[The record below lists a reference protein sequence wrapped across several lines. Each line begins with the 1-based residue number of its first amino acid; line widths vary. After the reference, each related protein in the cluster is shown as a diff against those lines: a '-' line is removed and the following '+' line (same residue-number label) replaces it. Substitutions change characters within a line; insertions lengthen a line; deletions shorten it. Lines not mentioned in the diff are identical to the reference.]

1 MDKTNINV
9 KTSACIRTLRLG
21 RADFYLSLCLLGW
34 FCLVI
39 AEAAPIASLPSGRV
53 LAAGNNR
60 VQILSPACE
69 IVWQYPAK
77 LVHDVW
83 MLPSGNVLFA
93 DGESVTEVTL
103 DKKVVFQYKSALQKG
118 GGTYACQRL
127 ADGKTVVGEN
137 STGRILE
144 LDADGKVTFEMP
156 TLPYKAG
163 DHHNMR
169 MVRKLAN
176 GNYLVCHS
184 GARLVKEYTPQGKVV
199 WENKAP
205 GKLAFAAVRT
215 ARGTTLVSSLEQII
229 EWDAAGKKVW
239 EFTNHDIEDV
249 TITNMTGMHLLPD
262 GSLVVGCYQ
271 AYTKDGQGCGLFE
284 ISRDK
289 KLVWRYSNPK
299 ADGTMMAV
307 QLLTAD
313 GRCRSGATMR

>member
-1 MDKTNINV
+1 MISPVLISGGTRCV
-9 KTSACIRTLRLG
+9 RLPRFG
-21 RADFYLSLCLLGW
+21 LA
-34 FCLVI
+34 V
-39 AEAAPIASLPSGRV
+39 ASLVFGLLCWLSSGAMAAMPITTVPSGQV
-53 LAAGNNR
+53 LAAGHNR
-60 VQILSPACE
+60 VLLLSPACE
-69 IVWQYPAK
+69 VLWQYPAK

-93 DGESVTEVTL
+93 DGESVTEVTR
-103 DKKVVFQYKSALQKG
+103 DKKVVFQYKAALQKG

-127 ADGKTVVGEN
+127 PDGKTMVGEN
-137 STGRILE
+137 STGRVLE

-163 DHHNMR
+163 DHQNMR
-169 MVRKLAN
+169 MVRKLPN

-184 GARLVKEYTPQGKVV
+184 GARAVKEYTPQGKVV
-199 WENKAP
+199 WEIKAP
-205 GKLAFAAVRT
+205 GKLAFAAIRT
-215 ARGTTLVSSLEQII
+215 PRNTTLVSSLEQII

-239 EFTNHDIEDV
+239 EFTNREIEDFL
-249 TITNMTGMHLLPD
+249 ITNMTGMHLLPD

-271 AYTKDGQGCGLFE
+271 AYTRDGQGCGLFE

-289 KLVWRYSNPK
+289 KLVWRYANPK

-313 GRCRSGATMR
+313 GRCRSGATLR